1 MNKHGIR
8 LLERT
13 EFRENVL
20 KFGETLPKRLKGLR
34 KAIGYTQENVESDTG
49 LDRNTLSRIEKGN
62 VVPSIYSLI
71 VLADY
76 YGVSLDWLCGR
87 DGYND

>member
-1 MNKHGIR
+1 M
-8 LLERT
+8 ERT

-20 KFGETLPKRLKGLR
+20 KCDKTLPKRLKELR
-34 KAIGYTQENVESDTG
+34 KTIGYTQENVESDTG
-49 LDRNTLSRIEKGN
+49 LDRNTISRIEKGN
-62 VVPSIYSLI
+62 VVPSIYSII

-87 DGYND
+87 DDYE